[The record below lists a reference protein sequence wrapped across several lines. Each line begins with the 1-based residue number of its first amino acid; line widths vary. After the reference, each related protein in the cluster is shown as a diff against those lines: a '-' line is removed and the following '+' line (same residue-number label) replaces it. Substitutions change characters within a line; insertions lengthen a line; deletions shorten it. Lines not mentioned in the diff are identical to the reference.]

1 MKTIKPILPILLI
14 FLFLG
19 FPQLAGAE
27 PKASTFLSGSGE
39 EEAWMGTYYHGK
51 KIGYTYSN
59 LSWTP
64 ELITV
69 STQVLIKLNSQGIDQ
84 STSFTQK
91 THLSR
96 DLEFKS
102 FNLLQQIMGNR
113 QSVEGKNIHNQLQYR
128 VQGKGFDRT
137 KSIKIPKDFAPSSTY
152 LLNIIRDGLAVGKKG
167 RYRIFLEPYQM
178 MSDLLYEVLRKETF
192 TYQGKAF
199 DTFVVVQRIS
209 GIESTIWVGNDGT
222 VFKEV
227 TNQGLESRKEPKKMA
242 SYMDGKGLSVSNMIT
257 MSLVKPNRE
266 IKNPGEIRQI
276 KLKISELSSPTMIP
290 SDHRQKLLQS
300 VPKGKKSYIT
310 TIEIN
315 SEPKKPV
322 PSATLPFKQVPD
334 PVYLEDSLE
343 VQSKHGMIRALA
355 RELAQGEKDAW
366 KLSLRINQWV
376 FSNLK
381 KELVDTV
388 TALDALQQRRGECQ
402 SHTYLFTA
410 IARAAGIPTKIV
422 NGLVYS
428 SEYKGF
434 LYHAWPEVYVGE
446 WRALDPTF
454 GQDLVDATHIKL
466 AEGKGDAVFKL
477 MEFVGRIKIELID
490 N

>member
-1 MKTIKPILPILLI
+1 MKQRLPILLI
-14 FLFLG
+14 FLLLA

-27 PKASTFLSGSGE
+27 PKASGFLSGSGE
-39 EEAWMGTYYHGK
+39 EESWMGTYFHGK
-51 KIGYTYSN
+51 KIGFTYSK
-59 LSWTP
+59 LSWDPTSV
-64 ELITV
+64 TV
-69 STQVLIKLNSQGIDQ
+69 STRVMIKLNSQGIDQ

-91 THLSR
+91 TYLSP

-102 FNLLQQIMGNR
+102 FTLLQEIMGNR
-113 QSVEGKNIHNQLQYR
+113 QSVEGQNIGNQLQYR

-137 KSIKIPKDFAPSSTY
+137 KSIKIPKNFAPSSSY
-152 LLNIIRDGLAVGKKG
+152 LLNILRDGLTVGKKG

-178 MSDLLYEVLRKETF
+178 MSNLDYEVLRKEVF

-209 GIESTIWVGNDGT
+209 GIESTIWVGADGT

-227 TNQGLESRKEPKKMA
+227 TNQGLESRKEPQKMA

-266 IKNPGEIRQI
+266 IKNPGKVRHI
-276 KLKISELSSPTMIP
+276 KMKISELSSPAMIP
-290 SDHRQKLLQS
+290 SDHRQKTLQS
-300 VPKGKKSYIT
+300 YPQGKKSYVS
-310 TIEIN
+310 TIQID
-315 SEPKKPV
+315 SESEKPFS
-322 PSATLPFKQVPD
+322 SATLPFKTIPD
-334 PVYLEDSLE
+334 PIYLEDSLE

-355 RELAQGEKDAW
+355 RELSRGEKDAW
-366 KLSLRINQWV
+366 KLSRRINQWV

-410 IARAAGIPTKIV
+410 IARASGIPTKIV

-428 SEYKGF
+428 TEYNGF

-454 GQDLVDATHIKL
+454 GQDIVDATHIKL
-466 AEGKGDAVFKL
+466 TEGKGDAILKL
-477 MEFVGRIKIELID
+477 MEFVGRIKIELLD

>member
-1 MKTIKPILPILLI
+1 
-14 FLFLG
+14 
-19 FPQLAGAE
+19 
-27 PKASTFLSGSGE
+27 
-39 EEAWMGTYYHGK
+39 
-51 KIGYTYSN
+51 
-59 LSWTP
+59 
-64 ELITV
+64 
-69 STQVLIKLNSQGIDQ
+69 
-84 STSFTQK
+84 
-91 THLSR
+91 
-96 DLEFKS
+96 
-102 FNLLQQIMGNR
+102 
-113 QSVEGKNIHNQLQYR
+113 
-128 VQGKGFDRT
+128 
-137 KSIKIPKDFAPSSTY
+137 
-152 LLNIIRDGLAVGKKG
+152 LNILREGLTVGKKG

-178 MSDLLYEVLRKETF
+178 MSNLDYEVLRKEVF
-192 TYQGKAF
+192 TYQGKPF
-199 DTFVVVQRIS
+199 DTFVVAQRIS
-209 GIESTIWVGNDGT
+209 GIESTIWVDADGT

-227 TNQGLESRKEPKKMA
+227 TNQGLESRKEPEQVATHME
-242 SYMDGKGLSVSNMIT
+242 GQGLSVSNMIT

-266 IKNPGEIRQI
+266 IKNPGKIRQI
-276 KLKISELSSPTMIP
+276 KLKISELSGPEMIP
-290 SDHRQKLLQS
+290 SDHRQKILQS
-300 VPKGKKSYIT
+300 VPKGKKSYIST
-310 TIEIN
+310 VQIN
-315 SEPKKPV
+315 SEPEKPV
-322 PSATLPFKQVPD
+322 PSATLPFKKIPD
-334 PVYLEDSLE
+334 PIYLEDSLE

-355 RELAQGEKDAW
+355 RELTQGEKDAW

-428 SEYKGF
+428 PEYKGF

-466 AEGKGDAVFKL
+466 TEGKGDAVLKL
-477 MEFVGRIKIELID
+477 MEFVGRVKIELLE